1 MAHTIVSN
9 TRGVTWGTSGSASGG
24 GIGSGIITR
33 ARVRKDGKTF
43 ELPDEN
49 AETITVVLHDE
60 KSELQVDVDA
70 GTGTTLPNRGD
81 TLTVYG
87 VAGKVLSAE
96 KVGAIGAVQKLSITA
111 TKWANIS

>member
-49 AETITVVLHDE
+49 AETITVILHDE
-60 KSELQVDVDA
+60 KTELQVDVDC
-70 GTGTTLPNRGD
+70 GSGTTLPSRGD
-81 TLTVYG
+81 SITVYG
-87 VAGKVLSAE
+87 VVGKVLSAE
-96 KVGAIGAVQKLSITA
+96 FVGAVGAVKKMSVTG
-111 TKWANIS
+111 TKWANIA